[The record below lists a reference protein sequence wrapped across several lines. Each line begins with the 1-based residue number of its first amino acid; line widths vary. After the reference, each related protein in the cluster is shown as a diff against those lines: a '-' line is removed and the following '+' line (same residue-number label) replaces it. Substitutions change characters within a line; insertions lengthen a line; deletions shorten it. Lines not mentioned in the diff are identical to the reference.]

1 MARNY
6 AQIMTAIWRNAEFRA
21 LAEREQRTYL
31 MLVTQPDI
39 SAAGVLALRL
49 RRWSDM
55 AADSTP
61 DGLVYALKVLE
72 AGRFIVVDWDAEELL
87 VRSFIRWDGGFGN
100 PKRRPVIIRSA
111 AEVDSELIRR
121 HLAVEFGRC
130 GITALPGGPPDSPPP
145 ADSMPPDSP
154 PNSLSGSP
162 SKIENADRAAD
173 PFPQVNSLSD
183 RHAPSDGVVV
193 TYLSTEDPTTH
204 NPQPTTPPATAGAP
218 QSRRRRQAAA
228 GEPEGFAEW
237 YGVYPRHEA
246 RAKAVTAYRGAL
258 RKSGITTAVLLDG
271 ARRYA
276 LLVQADGREASK
288 IAHPATWL
296 NGERWND
303 ETPAAQVRHL
313 AVAPTAL
320 PGDPAEAFAELR
332 RRAAAPEAARYLGI
346 SCLIEPQP
354 PSDTRHPRQWE
365 REQHLAWLDAHERQ
379 LVAAFTE
386 RSAG

>member
-1 MARNY
+1 
-6 AQIMTAIWRNAEFRA
+6 
-21 LAEREQRTYL
+21 
-31 MLVTQPDI
+31 
-39 SAAGVLALRL
+39 
-49 RRWSDM
+49 
-55 AADSTP
+55 
-61 DGLVYALKVLE
+61 
-72 AGRFIVVDWDAEELL
+72 
-87 VRSFIRWDGGFGN
+87 
-100 PKRRPVIIRSA
+100 
-111 AEVDSELIRR
+111 
-121 HLAVEFGRC
+121 
-130 GITALPGGPPDSPPP
+130 
-145 ADSMPPDSP
+145 
-154 PNSLSGSP
+154 
-162 SKIENADRAAD
+162 
-173 PFPQVNSLSD
+173 
-183 RHAPSDGVVV
+183 
-193 TYLSTEDPTTH
+193 
-204 NPQPTTPPATAGAP
+204 
-218 QSRRRRQAAA
+218 
-228 GEPEGFAEW
+228 
-237 YGVYPRHEA
+237 
-246 RAKAVTAYRGAL
+246 
-258 RKSGITTAVLLDG
+258 VLLDG

>member
-204 NPQPTTPPATAGAP
+204 NPQPRPLRRARRSRGAAGKRRQVSLRASPSGTASTPATKPEPRRSLPTEVLCARAASRP
-218 QSRRRRQAAA
+218 PCSSTVPAATPCSSRLTAARQARSRTRRR
-228 GEPEGFAEW
+228 G
-237 YGVYPRHEA
+237 
-246 RAKAVTAYRGAL
+246 
-258 RKSGITTAVLLDG
+258 
-271 ARRYA
+271 
-276 LLVQADGREASK
+276 
-288 IAHPATWL
+288 
-296 NGERWND
+296 
-303 ETPAAQVRHL
+303 
-313 AVAPTAL
+313 
-320 PGDPAEAFAELR
+320 
-332 RRAAAPEAARYLGI
+332 
-346 SCLIEPQP
+346 
-354 PSDTRHPRQWE
+354 
-365 REQHLAWLDAHERQ
+365 
-379 LVAAFTE
+379 
-386 RSAG
+386 